1 MNEINDFYEDPR
13 TGIKWIPQRH
23 SESHVYCRSS
33 FHGHVKHAIFL
44 IGEDGQFGPKIVKGF
59 QDGQAAVRYLRD
71 HSDSLT
77 QDYVPSGTRSLLG
90 DCDPC
95 QENIDKAL
103 HDDNVRRYNESKQR
117 VINLKHGIKTDE
129 Q

>member
-1 MNEINDFYEDPR
+1 MTDIQDFHEDTAGR
-13 TGIKWIPQRH
+13 KWIPQRH

-77 QDYVPSGTRSLLG
+77 QDYVPSTTRALLG
-90 DCDPC
+90 ACDPC
-95 QENIDKAL
+95 TEAEEKAL
-103 HDDNVRRYNESKQR
+103 KAENNRRYLESKQR
-117 VINLKHGIKTDE
+117 VINEKMNIKTDE
-129 Q
+129 S

>member
-1 MNEINDFYEDPR
+1 MTDIQDFHEDTAGR
-13 TGIKWIPQRH
+13 KWIPQRH

-59 QDGQAAVRYLRD
+59 QDGQEAVRYLRD

-90 DCDPC
+90 DCNPC
-95 QENIDKAL
+95 TEAEAAAAKAENT
-103 HDDNVRRYNESKQR
+103 RRYMESKQK